1 MQEVLFNNEVPD
13 CVEAFAG
20 GLAHDFNNLLTAIKG
35 RISMVMNGIK
45 PSDPIYQHIR
55 QMILTIDKG
64 SEIAKKLMGIANVDE
79 YYECSIDVNRMVKNV
94 VENFKLKKNIVLDM
108 DLDPIPLMIKADP
121 DKISQVLITIIENA
135 IQAMPNG
142 GKLSIIAE
150 SVMLLNGT
158 AAAYGLETGSYVKI
172 TIVDNGIGMENQVLE
187 KIFNPSFSYRQESD
201 SATKGW
207 GLAIAKNIVHH
218 HDGMIE
224 AWSSPNIGSSFSIIL
239 PSYEIK
245 IKSDA
250 PREDIAINGENGTI
264 LLVDDEQMIL
274 DVGGELCKALGYS
287 VLKAG
292 SGKEALNIYKKNSG
306 KIDLVILDM
315 IMPEMNGLEL
325 FEALKKFDPD
335 IKVLLTTGYSFGEK
349 MQAVIDR
356 GIKGYLQKPYGFE
369 EISLKLKE
377 ILEK

>member
-1 MQEVLFNNEVPD
+1 MQEVLLNNEVPD
-13 CVEAFAG
+13 SVEAFAG

-35 RISMVMNGIK
+35 RVSLVMNGIK

-64 SEIAKKLMGIANVDE
+64 SEIAKKLMSIANVDE

-94 VENFKLKKNIVLDM
+94 VENFKLKKNIVLDI

-121 DKISQVLITIIENA
+121 DKISQVLISIIENA
-135 IQAMPNG
+135 IRAMPNG
-142 GKLSIIAE
+142 GKLSIITE

-187 KIFNPSFSYRQESD
+187 KIFNPSFYYRQESD
-201 SATKGW
+201 SEAKGW
-207 GLAIAKNIVHH
+207 GLAVAKNIVHH

-250 PREDIAINGENGTI
+250 PGEDIAINVSFRQACMNSKNMLNWKSTLNG
-264 LLVDDEQMIL
+264 
-274 DVGGELCKALGYS
+274 
-287 VLKAG
+287 
-292 SGKEALNIYKKNSG
+292 
-306 KIDLVILDM
+306 
-315 IMPEMNGLEL
+315 
-325 FEALKKFDPD
+325 
-335 IKVLLTTGYSFGEK
+335 
-349 MQAVIDR
+349 
-356 GIKGYLQKPYGFE
+356 
-369 EISLKLKE
+369 
-377 ILEK
+377 